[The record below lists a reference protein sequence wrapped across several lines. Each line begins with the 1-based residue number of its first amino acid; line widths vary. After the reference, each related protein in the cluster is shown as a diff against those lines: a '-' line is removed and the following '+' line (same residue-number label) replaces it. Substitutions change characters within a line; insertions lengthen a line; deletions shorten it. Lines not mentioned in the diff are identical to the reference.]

1 MITMKMMKRWD
12 SSFLKL
18 LSHVG
23 VRSRLELWIETPT
36 IDSSSK
42 ITVVANLFSSH
53 RGHSFEGPLLTP
65 ASWKQWRK
73 QPRTSATTWTPPK
86 AWTPT
91 KTRSITLQ
99 TEWPHLCDLL
109 TSHVFT
115 SRISGCRPAQTF
127 SFPLLLLYLRLPHP
141 GVASPSFF
149 LLWDAC
155 KLPSSPAVCKVCWSQ
170 SVWAAVPFTFL
181 KNVHSN
187 NLHSLN
193 YILKIYY
200 FLNASF

>member
-1 MITMKMMKRWD
+1 M
-12 SSFLKL
+12 
-18 LSHVG
+18 
-23 VRSRLELWIETPT
+23 
-36 IDSSSK
+36 
-42 ITVVANLFSSH
+42 VANLSPSRRGPSS
-53 RGHSFEGPLLTP
+53 EGPLLTP

-73 QPRTSATTWTPPK
+73 RPRTSVTTWTLPK

-109 TSHVFT
+109 TSHVLT
-115 SRISGCRPAQTF
+115 SRISGCRPAQTL
-127 SFPLLLLYLRLPHP
+127 SSPLSLVVPTTP
-141 GVASPSFF
+141 PPPVWPPPPVF

-155 KLPSSPAVCKVCWSQ
+155 KLPSSPALCKVCWSQ
-170 SVWAAVPFTFL
+170 SVWAAVPFTFWN
-181 KNVHSN
+181 NVHSN

-193 YILKIYY
+193 YILKTYY